1 MSQFCPIYCY
11 KTFYM
16 TNVIP
21 YLLFI
26 NKKYCVKKI
35 FFLFQ
40 EFNWKKLG
48 MLYHNNGPSTGK
60 GNSACFMTLSAIFT
74 VLQKKGT
81 RNIPN
86 IPFDETNTTTTKIK
100 QLLQKLSLSTRSEYD
115 KNFYVIELCFILL

>member
-1 MSQFCPIYCY
+1 
-11 KTFYM
+11 
-16 TNVIP
+16 
-21 YLLFI
+21 
-26 NKKYCVKKI
+26 
-35 FFLFQ
+35 
-40 EFNWKKLG
+40 